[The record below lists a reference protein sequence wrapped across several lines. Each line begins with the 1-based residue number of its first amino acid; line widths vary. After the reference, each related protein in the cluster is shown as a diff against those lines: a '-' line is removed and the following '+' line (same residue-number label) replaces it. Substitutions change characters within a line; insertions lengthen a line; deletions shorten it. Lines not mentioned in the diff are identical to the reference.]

1 MKAMSDIRQNSALSR
16 FELDIDGHIAFANYR
31 MAGDVMLMPHT
42 ETPPALRER
51 GIGERVVLGAFAHAR
66 AHGLKVRPM
75 CSFVRHVMAEHPEYQ
90 DLLG

>member
-1 MKAMSDIRQNSALSR
+1 MSNVRQNSELSR
-16 FELDIDGHIAFANYR
+16 FELDIDGHVAFANYR

-51 GIGERVVLGAFAHAR
+51 GIGERVVLGAFDHAR
-66 AHGLKVRPM
+66 ANRLKVRPM
-75 CSFVRHVMAEHPEYQ
+75 CSFVRHVMAQHPEYQ